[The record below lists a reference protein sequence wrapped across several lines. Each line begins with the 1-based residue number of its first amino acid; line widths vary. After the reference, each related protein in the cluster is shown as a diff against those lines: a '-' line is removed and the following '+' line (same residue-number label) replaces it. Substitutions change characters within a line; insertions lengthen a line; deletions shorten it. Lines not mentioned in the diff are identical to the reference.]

1 MPNYLSKH
9 GGAIYKSVN
18 NLSTWAKLLIVTILV
33 LALCIHLN
41 NRCTKYEG
49 FGNKEE
55 LKLREGNEI
64 YDDFYANVY
73 DALTYAH
80 PKNEFEMRATEK
92 NAKATSQSIILD
104 IGSGTGH
111 HVKQFKEL
119 GITNAIGV
127 DKSKA
132 MIRKAKELYPDNK
145 YVYGDALNPSLF
157 KSSEFTHI
165 TCFYFTIYYFKDK
178 KQFFENCYNWLK
190 PGGHLIVHVVDNE
203 MFDPIL
209 PPANPLRMVSPQR
222 YAKKRITH
230 SNIIF
235 DEFKYN
241 AEFDLKDDDTAT
253 FTEKF
258 TTRDSNKLFRKNKH
272 QMYMEDDQRIAALAQ
287 TCGFLVA
294 EKLHMVKAE
303 YEFQYLYV
311 FQKPE

>member
-1 MPNYLSKH
+1 MPNHLTKH

-18 NLSTWAKLLIVTILV
+18 KLSIWAKVLIVSILI
-33 LALCIHLN
+33 LALFVYLN
-41 NRCTKYEG
+41 NRSTKQEG

-55 LKLREGNEI
+55 LKLLEGNEI
-64 YDDFYANVY
+64 YDEFYANVY

-80 PKNEFEMRATEK
+80 PKNEFEMQVIK
-92 NAKATSQSIILD
+92 KDAKATSQSVILD

-119 GITNAIGV
+119 GITNATGV
-127 DKSKA
+127 DKSQA
-132 MIRKAKELYPDNK
+132 MIKKAKELYPDNK
-145 YVYGDALNPSLF
+145 YVYGDALNSKLF
-157 KSSEFTHI
+157 KSGQFTHI

-178 KQFFENCYNWLK
+178 KRFFENCYNWLK

-209 PPANPLRMVSPQR
+209 PPANPLKMVSPQR
-222 YAKKRITH
+222 YAKKRIMH
-230 SNIIF
+230 SNVIF

-241 AEFDLKDDDTAT
+241 AEFDLKDDDKAT

-258 TTRDSNKLFRKNKH
+258 TTRDTNKLFRKNKH
-272 QMYMEDDQRIAALAQ
+272 EMFMEDDGRIAAIAQ